1 MKKYIKIF
9 DNAIEYKTLGNFIR
23 YVNTVDFQDAK
34 VGDGVVNKTIRNTF
48 TFPLN
53 NHGKSF
59 TTVHWNNYLW
69 YALNT
74 YIKKYASEFRHVEW
88 KFLETIEVL
97 KYEEGGFYREHV
109 DDFRENPRTL
119 SGIFLMNNDYEGGE
133 LCFNLEN
140 EQIIIETLPNRLI
153 LWPSNFC
160 FPHEVKPV
168 KKGIRY
174 SLVTWA
180 R

>member
-34 VGDGVVNKTIRNTF
+34 VGDGVVDKEIRNTS

-74 YIKKYASEFRHVEW
+74 YLKKYASEFRHVEW

>member
-34 VGDGVVNKTIRNTF
+34 VGDGVVDKEIRNTS

-74 YIKKYASEFRHVEW
+74 YLKKYASEFRHVEW

-109 DDFRENPRTL
+109 DDFRENPIINVMMVMVIKGALT
-119 SGIFLMNNDYEGGE
+119 IFGTDY
-133 LCFNLEN
+133 
-140 EQIIIETLPNRLI
+140 R
-153 LWPSNFC
+153 W
-160 FPHEVKPV
+160 
-168 KKGIRY
+168 
-174 SLVTWA
+174 
-180 R
+180 